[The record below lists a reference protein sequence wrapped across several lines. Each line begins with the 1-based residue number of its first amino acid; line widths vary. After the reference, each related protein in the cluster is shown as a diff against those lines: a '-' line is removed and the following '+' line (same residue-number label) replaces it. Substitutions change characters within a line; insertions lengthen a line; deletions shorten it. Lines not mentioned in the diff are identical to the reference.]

1 MTKTRN
7 RTRRTHRR
15 VRKQQKSRRRNMRR
29 RYGGRWGAPAASFR
43 QVLLYKNNG
52 TNNKFPH
59 PQNLYE
65 QFFNEN
71 GEITNTQLN
80 EKLDQGREFREPV
93 RFVLNNVPGVTH
105 AERRNK
111 LLTFYAGDEQIGST
125 IIHELDTGDRGDKPA
140 WMQNL

>member
-7 RTRRTHRR
+7 RRTYRR

-29 RYGGRWGAPAASFR
+29 KYGGRWGAPASFR
-43 QVLLYKNNG
+43 EVVLYKNNG
-52 TNNKFPH
+52 PNNKFPS
-59 PQNLYE
+59 NLYE

-80 EKLDQGREFREPV
+80 EKLDQGRELPSPG
-93 RFVLNNVPGVTH
+93 RFVLNVPGIPGITH
-105 AERRNK
+105 AERRRK
-111 LLTFYAGDEQIGST
+111 LLTFYAGDEQIGSI

-140 WMQNL
+140 WMSII

>member
-29 RYGGRWGAPAASFR
+29 RYGGRWGAPESFR

-52 TNNKFPH
+52 PNNKFP
-59 PQNLYE
+59 PNLYE

-80 EKLDQGREFREPV
+80 EKLDQGRELREPG
-93 RFVLNNVPGVTH
+93 RFVLNNVQGVTH

-111 LLTFYAGDEQIGST
+111 LLTFYAGDEQIGS
-125 IIHELDTGDRGDKPA
+125 IIIKELDTGDRGDKPA